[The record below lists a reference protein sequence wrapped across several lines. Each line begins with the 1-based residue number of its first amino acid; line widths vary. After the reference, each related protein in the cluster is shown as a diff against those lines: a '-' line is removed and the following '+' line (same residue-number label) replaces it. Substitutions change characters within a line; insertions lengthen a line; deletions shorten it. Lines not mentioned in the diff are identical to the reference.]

1 MPIDNTF
8 ESIPLRDGHVSS
20 YDPATHTARVVF
32 EDHDNLV
39 SPPFPVLLPNTLKNK
54 DEIHLDPGEHV
65 MCLCFG
71 NGIESGVVL
80 GCVYDGKNPP
90 QVGEQGK
97 RVTVFDDGTRVEYD
111 RAAHVLLADVKGVVK
126 IVTDGGIGITG
137 NVTVAGSITASGS
150 IVDGGGNTNHHSH

>member
-20 YDPATHTARVVF
+20 YDPATHTARIVF
-32 EDHDNLV
+32 GDRDDMV
-39 SPPFPVLLPNTLKNK
+39 SHPFPVLLPNTLKNK

-80 GCVYDGKNPP
+80 GCVYDEKNPP
-90 QVGEQGK
+90 TVGN
-97 RVTVFDDGTRVEYD
+97 RDRRTTIFDDGCHIFYD
-111 RAAHVLLADVKGVVK
+111 RKERIFQIKDSYGSFIKMKGGEIIIQAASNIHLNPGWEPDELGQNPGAEFE
-126 IVTDGGIGITG
+126 
-137 NVTVAGSITASGS
+137 
-150 IVDGGGNTNHHSH
+150 